1 MTITI
6 DRTEIH
12 YETEGS
18 GNSNVLLLH
27 GWGCDHTLMEPVAEA
42 LKEDFRI
49 LMPDFPGHGKSQ
61 NPPEPWGVAEYAGM
75 TLKLM
80 KTLDFIPSAV
90 IAHSFGC
97 RVSAMLAAEHPELF
111 SKIVWTGA
119 AGIRPQ
125 ANSEKT
131 ARQKQYQNLKK
142 YARFIQNVPG
152 LKSLGDHIQESLVQK
167 YGSRDYAALTPEM
180 RKTFVKIVNED
191 LTPLYPQIRQSTLLL
206 WGDEDTETPL
216 WMGEKMKEL
225 IPDAGLVILEGG
237 DHFAY
242 LKQIQRFNTIVKHFL
257 TEA

>member
-12 YETEGS
+12 YETAGGGDS
-18 GNSNVLLLH
+18 SVLLLH

-61 NPPEPWGVAEYAGM
+61 NPPEPWGVTEYAGITM
-75 TLKLM
+75 KLM
-80 KTLDFIPSAV
+80 KALDFIPSAV

-97 RVSAMLAAEHPELF
+97 RVSATLAAEHPELF

-119 AGIRPQ
+119 AGIRPP
-125 ANSEKT
+125 ATSEKT
-131 ARQKQYQNLKK
+131 ARQKQYQFLKK
-142 YARFIQNVPG
+142 YAKMIQRIPG
-152 LKSLGDHIQESLVQK
+152 MKTPGDRIQEKLIQK

-191 LTPLYPQIRQSTLLL
+191 LTPLYPRIRQSTLLL
-206 WGDEDTETPL
+206 WGDEDKDTPL